1 MVVCLEHWLQEL
13 WVLHIRTGLQLEDRL
28 KTAVFHSFYMMK
40 KAKHIMLKDLMI
52 LPILKMRTDYF
63 VNILEVDFLRKNRI

>member
-28 KTAVFHSFYMMK
+28 KTAVISQLLYDEKSKTYHVERF
-40 KAKHIMLKDLMI
+40 
-52 LPILKMRTDYF
+52 
-63 VNILEVDFLRKNRI
+63 NDFAHFENEDRLLRKHFGSGFFKKK